1 MSDFQDLLNDAEQLK
16 ARLDQDATGLP
27 RLERTLTQL
36 YETGRRKL
44 AKNITTD
51 ASEINASILLASKGI
66 DAPKL
71 TQSIEHLT
79 IPSRRSI
86 FWLIIAFKSLNIE
99 NIKNYDL
106 QHFLRLEKEVSL
118 MSVIEEARK
127 NLNKK
132 IEEASLFYYILK

>member
-36 YETGRRKL
+36 YETRRRKL

-71 TQSIEHLT
+71 PQSIEHLT

-106 QHFLRLEKEVSL
+106 QQFLRLEKEVSL
-118 MSVIEEARK
+118 MSVNEETRK
-127 NLNKK
+127 NLNEK